1 MLQICSQS
9 TKLIKHV
16 HQNLTMSYLNG
27 HDSLQCTTNVKVIR
41 SKRWRNSNNSS
52 TNKINRRLT
61 RSSTCRRGRR
71 GCSTRRLNSRTFRAL
86 SLSYE
91 QPFAQEK
98 WHLWKQLCVRAQK
111 QGSHLTLKTIK
122 SYE

>member
-1 MLQICSQS
+1 MVMTVFNVQR
-9 TKLIKHV
+9 
-16 HQNLTMSYLNG
+16 MSKSSEVKG
-27 HDSLQCTTNVKVIR
+27 GGTATTVAR
-41 SKRWRNSNNSS
+41 
-52 TNKINRRLT
+52 T
-61 RSSTCRRGRR
+61 RSIDASPEVVPVEEGGGGAVPEGSTLGR
-71 GCSTRRLNSRTFRAL
+71 LEL